1 MQINLHK
8 YTALLIRLMHDIRI
22 SCKHLDQSDSYQGDA
37 LYKKDRQCW
46 RHELFTIIFK
56 TENMTQSDV
65 FISNEL
71 G

>member
-1 MQINLHK
+1 
-8 YTALLIRLMHDIRI
+8 MHDIRI

-37 LYKKDRQCW
+37 LYKKDRQCR